1 MPSRTI
7 ARRLSLLA
15 VTLLLL
21 AATGCANDKKVMAVA
36 DQMHTGL
43 EPAVMHDPEL
53 SAYLQKVGE
62 RIIESARELDKQ
74 GYGPESHKSDKSG
87 ENAWMFSD
95 KMHFY
100 FVNSKTLNA
109 FTTGGEH
116 MYIYNEL
123 FEQCKTEDELAAVMA
138 HEYGHVYARH
148 VKKGMDRQ
156 LGQNVG
162 TGVAAVGGGIAGFLL
177 GGLGTGI
184 SAASST
190 ASVTKTAGKFVGMGY
205 TRGDEDE
212 ADKIGFAFYTRAG
225 WDPEHFADFFKHMIE
240 AGYDKTPEMMSD
252 PPKLAP
258 RVANTDKRLAKLPAD
273 AAQWRSPPINDAQQ
287 FAALQLRAAQLAG
300 SSPNDQNMQQA
311 QTLLASFPSC
321 VAPTDQPAQKQARKK
336 VKDDAH
342 NAH

>member
-1 MPSRTI
+1 MSTRP
-7 ARRLSLLA
+7 AAHPLALLA
-15 VTLLLL
+15 VTLLLLL

-87 ENAWMFSD
+87 DNAWMFSD

-156 LGQNVG
+156 IGFLGL
-162 TGVAAVGGGIAGFLL
+162 GVAAGAAGYLL
-177 GGLGTGI
+177 GGKESGQQYAGT
-184 SAASST
+184 AAGAAT
-190 ASVTKTAGKFVGMGY
+190 ALAQVGGKYY
-205 TRGDEDE
+205 TRGDEAE
-212 ADKIGFAFYTRAG
+212 ADHLGFNFYTRAG
-225 WDPEHFADFFKHMIE
+225 WDPNRFGDFFQHMIDL
-240 AGYDKTPEMMSD
+240 GYDKGPE
-252 PPKLAP
+252 
-258 RVANTDKRLAKLPAD
+258 
-273 AAQWRSPPINDAQQ
+273 
-287 FAALQLRAAQLAG
+287 F
-300 SSPNDQNMQQA
+300 
-311 QTLLASFPSC
+311 
-321 VAPTDQPAQKQARKK
+321 
-336 VKDDAH
+336 
-342 NAH
+342 